1 MAAAMRTKM
10 TTISEKLAEYLDGLA
25 PLLPGKL
32 GIFQQSAYE
41 EGLPIISR
49 DVANFLAALLAA
61 KRPCNI
67 LEIGCAV
74 GFSAAL
80 FAEFLPAGG
89 KITTID
95 RYEYMVNRAK
105 QNFSELGIADKVSL
119 IEECAS
125 VALPR
130 LSDEGAKFDFIF
142 MDCGKGQYLRFLPYC
157 LDMLAP
163 GGLLAA
169 DDVLQ
174 NGDIALEWA
183 EITRRQRT
191 TYKNMRE
198 FLEAAVA
205 IEGCFSSIL
214 PIGDGL
220 LLIAKG

>member
-1 MAAAMRTKM
+1 M
-10 TTISEKLAEYLDGLA
+10 TTINDRLAEYLDGLA
-25 PLLPGKL
+25 PLVPGRL
-32 GIFQQSAYE
+32 GDFQQAAYD

-49 DVANFLAALLAA
+49 DVANFLSAMLVA

-95 RYEYMVNRAK
+95 RYEYMINRAK
-105 QNFSELGIADKVSL
+105 ENFGKLGIADKVSI

-130 LSDEGAKFDFIF
+130 LASDGAKFDFIF

-157 LDMLAP
+157 LEMLAA
-163 GGLLAA
+163 GGLLAV

-174 NGDIALEWA
+174 NGDIALEWV
-183 EITRRQRT
+183 EIARRQRT
-191 TYKNMRE
+191 TYKNMRD
-198 FLEAAVA
+198 FLATATA
-205 IEGCFSSIL
+205 LDGCYSSIL

-220 LLIAKG
+220 LIVAKE

>member
-1 MAAAMRTKM
+1 M
-10 TTISEKLAEYLDGLA
+10 TRIDEKLAEYLDGLA
-25 PLLPGKL
+25 SLVHGRL
-32 GIFQQSAYE
+32 GNFQQSAYE

-49 DVANFLAALLAA
+49 DVANFLSSILAA
-61 KRPCNI
+61 KRPYNI

-80 FAEFLPAGG
+80 FAEFLPEGG

-95 RYEYMVNRAK
+95 RYEYMINRAK
-105 QNFSELGIADKVSL
+105 QNFAELGITDKINI

-125 VALPR
+125 IALPR
-130 LSDEGAKFDFIF
+130 LAGDSAKFDFIF

-157 LDMLAP
+157 LEMLTS

-174 NGDIALEWA
+174 NGGIALEWP
-183 EITRRQRT
+183 EIAKRQRT

-198 FLEAAVA
+198 FLAAA
-205 IEGCFSSIL
+205 MALKGYFPSIL

-220 LLIAKG
+220 LLVAKE

>member
-1 MAAAMRTKM
+1 MRT
-10 TTISEKLAEYLDGLA
+10 INDRLAEYLDGMV
-25 PLLPGKL
+25 PLLPGRL
-32 GIFQQSAYE
+32 GDFQQAAYD

-49 DVANFLAALLAA
+49 DVANFLSAMLVAN
-61 KRPCNI
+61 RPCNI

-80 FAEFLPAGG
+80 FAEFLPKDG

-95 RYEYMVNRAK
+95 RYEYMINRAK
-105 QNFSELGIADKVSL
+105 QNFTELGIADKVSI

-125 VALPR
+125 IALPR
-130 LSDEGAKFDFIF
+130 LADDGAKFDFIF

-157 LDMLAP
+157 LEMLAS

-198 FLEAAVA
+198 FLEAAMTLD
-205 IEGCFSSIL
+205 GCFSSIL

-220 LLIAKG
+220 LIVAKE

>member
-1 MAAAMRTKM
+1 MRT
-10 TTISEKLAEYLDGLA
+10 IDDRLAEYLDGLV
-25 PLLPGKL
+25 PPVSGRL
-32 GIFQQSAYE
+32 GDFQQSAYE

-49 DVANFLAALLAA
+49 DVANFLSTMLVA

-95 RYEYMVNRAK
+95 RYEYMINRAK
-105 QNFSELGIADKVSL
+105 QNFAELGIADKVSI

-130 LSDEGAKFDFIF
+130 LADSGAKFDFIF

-157 LDMLAP
+157 LEMLAS

-191 TYKNMRE
+191 TYKNMRD
-198 FLEAAVA
+198 FLAAA
-205 IEGCFSSIL
+205 MTLDGCFSSIL

-220 LLIAKG
+220 LIVAKE

>member
-1 MAAAMRTKM
+1 MK
-10 TTISEKLAEYLDGLA
+10 TIDERLAGYLDGLA
-25 PLLPGKL
+25 PLVPGRL
-32 GIFQQSAYE
+32 GEFQQAAYD

-49 DVANFLAALLAA
+49 DVANFLSALLVA

-80 FAEFLPAGG
+80 FTEFLPASG
-89 KITTID
+89 KVTTID
-95 RYEYMVNRAK
+95 RYEYMINRAK
-105 QNFSELGIADKVSL
+105 ENFTRLGIIDRISI

-130 LSDEGAKFDFIF
+130 LAGDGARFDFIF
-142 MDCGKGQYLRFLPYC
+142 MDAGKGQYLRFLPYC
-157 LDMLAP
+157 LEMLAP
-163 GGLLAA
+163 GGLLTA

-174 NGDIALEWA
+174 NGDIALDWA
-183 EITRRQRT
+183 EITKRQRT

-198 FLEAAVA
+198 FLAAAMALV
-205 IEGCFSSIL
+205 GCYSSVL

-220 LLIAKG
+220 LLVAKE

>member
-1 MAAAMRTKM
+1 M

-25 PLLPGKL
+25 PLLPGRL
-32 GIFQQSAYE
+32 GDFQQSAYD

-49 DVANFLAALLAA
+49 DVAIFLAAMLAA
-61 KRPCNI
+61 KRPHNV

-80 FAEFLPAGG
+80 FAEFLPEGG

-95 RYEYMVNRAK
+95 RYEYMINRAK
-105 QNFSELGIADKVSL
+105 QNFAGLGIADKISI

-130 LSDEGAKFDFIF
+130 LSEEGAKFDFIF

-157 LDMLAP
+157 LKMLAS

-183 EITRRQRT
+183 EITKRQRT

-198 FLEAAVA
+198 FLTAAMA
-205 IEGCFSSIL
+205 LDGCYSSIL

-220 LLIAKG
+220 LLVAKDDTFDQS